1 MAKLHVLFVAALA
14 GLCLAPVARAAP
26 PATTAPPGQTVTALS
41 LVGQPKYP
49 PGFAHL
55 DYVNPKAPKGGTF
68 RLANV
73 GGFDSLNP
81 FIIRGNSAP
90 GLSLVYQTLMT
101 STPDDISSEY
111 GLIAKS
117 VEIPADHRFII
128 FNLRPQARFDD
139 GTPISAADVV
149 WSFDTLK
156 REGAPQYRFYYANVA
171 KAESLGPER
180 VKFVFAGA
188 ANRDL
193 PEILGELPV
202 LSKRYFS
209 VHAFNRTTLQP
220 PLGSGPYRVSRVDP
234 NRSITYARVRDY
246 WGRDLPVNV
255 GRYNFDRIRYESFRD
270 STIALEAFKAHA
282 YDFRIENV
290 AKNWA
295 TAYDFPALNKGL
307 VIKQEIREWRPSGMQ
322 AFVFNT
328 RLAKFADRRVR
339 EAIADAFDF
348 AWENKHLFY
357 GQYTRT
363 KSFFAN
369 SDLAATGLP
378 SPAELK
384 LLDPFRS
391 ELPPKLFTEP
401 FEPATTDGSGNDRK
415 NLLKAAQLLAEAG
428 WHVRGG
434 RLVGPGG
441 QPLRIEF
448 LLVEPEFERV
458 VAPFI
463 QNLHRLGI
471 AARIRLVDPA
481 QYQNRLN
488 NFEYDIIVAVWP
500 ESESPGNEQRNYWTS
515 ASAERPG
522 SQNYAGIRNLVVDA
536 LVKDLIAAPDRTA
549 QVAAARALDRVL
561 LWSYYVIPQW
571 HLTFDRIAYW
581 NEFGRPAKPPKY
593 GVDIHAWWY
602 APAKAKLVR
611 RSEGA
616 GQR

>member
-1 MAKLHVLFVAALA
+1 MAKFAILFLTALLGPCAAS
-14 GLCLAPVARAAP
+14 AAEAAVK
-26 PATTAPPGQTVTALS
+26 PASHAETLTALS
-41 LVGQPKYP
+41 LVGKPKYP
-49 PGFAHL
+49 AGFRHL
-55 DYVNPKAPKGGTF
+55 DYVNPKAPKGGTL

-81 FIIRGNSAP
+81 FIIRGNTPP
-90 GLSLVYQTLMT
+90 GLSRVYETLMA

-117 VEIPADHRFII
+117 VEIAANRSWVI
-128 FNLRPQARFDD
+128 FNLRPTARFDD
-139 GTPISAADVV
+139 GTPITSADVL

-156 REGAPQYRFYYANVA
+156 RNGAPQYRFYYANVA
-171 KAESLGPER
+171 KAEILGPER
-180 VKFVFAGA
+180 VKFSFSGMV
-188 ANRDL
+188 NRDL

-202 LSKRYFS
+202 LSSRYFATH
-209 VHAFNRTTLQP
+209 VFNRTTLKP
-220 PLGSGPYRVSRVDP
+220 PLGSGPYRVSQVDP
-234 NRSITYARVRDY
+234 NRSITYERVANY
-246 WGRDLPVNV
+246 WGRDLPINI
-255 GRYNFDRIRYESFRD
+255 GRYNFNHIRYESFRD
-270 STIALEAFKAHA
+270 STVALEAFKAHT

-295 TAYDFPALNKGL
+295 TAYDFPALRKGL
-307 VIKQEIREWRPSGMQ
+307 VIKQEIRERRPSGMQ

-348 AWENKHLFY
+348 QWENKHLFY
-357 GQYTRT
+357 DQYTRT
-363 KSFFAN
+363 NSFFAN
-369 SDLAATGLP
+369 SDLAAKGLP
-378 SPAELK
+378 SKAETK
-384 LLDPFRS
+384 LLAPFRS

-401 FEPATTDGSGNDRK
+401 FEPAATDGSGNDRA
-415 NLLKAAQLLAEAG
+415 NLLKATHLLAEAG

-434 RLVGPGG
+434 RLIGPKG
-441 QPLRIEF
+441 QPFRIEF

-463 QNLHRLGI
+463 QNLKRLGI
-471 AARIRLVDPA
+471 AARMRLVDPA
-481 QYQNRLN
+481 QYENRLN
-488 NFEYDIIVAVWP
+488 SFAYDIIVAVWP

-522 SQNYAGIRNLVVDA
+522 SQNYAGIRSPVVDA
-536 LVKDLIAAPDRTA
+536 LVNDLIAAPDRAA

-561 LWSYYVIPQW
+561 LWNYYVIPQW

-581 NEFGRPAKPPKY
+581 NEFGRPKTPPKY
-593 GVDIHAWWY
+593 GVDINAWWY
-602 APAKAKLVR
+602 VPRKAMLIR
-611 RSEGA
+611 QDEGA